1 MVVVCLCYPINN
13 HRIVLDL
20 CRYFIDINAI
30 SKWLEGSVY
39 RIPVKMIDMH
49 RLDVE
54 QASIDYRVIS
64 RDQAYMTEV
73 VNIIENLLIFICSLT
88 LEYNPL

>member
-1 MVVVCLCYPINN
+1 MLFRGGWKCL
-13 HRIVLDL
+13 
-20 CRYFIDINAI
+20 A
-30 SKWLEGSVY
+30 VY

-64 RDQAYMTEV
+64 RDQAYMTDG